1 MNGGKAVDE
10 SRPDRPGG
18 SPDRLNRRF
27 SWAALGSLVLHL
39 GAIGAL
45 CWLSLSPPPP
55 SVAELVVDLV
65 ALTPAPP
72 AAPASPAPPQEEP
85 PPPAAAPVA
94 VAKPVPPPK
103 AEPKPRPKAAPAAPS
118 SSAASVQ
125 PPAAAPAAGDTRP
138 ATPAASPPAAAIEPP
153 PPAAVGTDFA
163 NLVFDRINRIA
174 RRNYPEAAILR
185 HQQGKVV
192 YHLLIGP
199 AGELL
204 EHGIEPSGIETLDRA
219 AEQAI
224 TAAAPFPKPPDL
236 GAKAYRL
243 GGAIVYRLEN

>member
-1 MNGGKAVDE
+1 MTERIGSQVL
-10 SRPDRPGG
+10 SR
-18 SPDRLNRRF
+18 
-27 SWAALGSLVLHL
+27 WATLGSVLLHTTV
-39 GAIGAL
+39 IGAL
-45 CWLSLSPPPP
+45 YWLSLSPPPP
-55 SVAELVVDLV
+55 PVTELVVDLI
-65 ALTPAPP
+65 ALAPAPP
-72 AAPASPAPPQEEP
+72 AAPASPPPPLEVP
-85 PPPAAAPVA
+85 LPPAAAPVA

-103 AEPKPRPKAAPAAPS
+103 AEPKPRPKAVPAAPS
-118 SSAASVQ
+118 STATSVQ
-125 PPAAAPAAGDTRP
+125 APDEAPATGDTRP
-138 ATPAASPPAAAIEPP
+138 ATPAAAPPAAATEPP
-153 PPAAVGTDFA
+153 PPAAVSTDFA

-192 YHLLIGP
+192 YHLLVGP
-199 AGELL
+199 TGELL